1 MPLFDPYPELT
12 KKLKQPLTRLID
24 GETIEITPKRE
35 ITEEKQL
42 SDSLQK
48 LFPDIDKII
57 NENKKAD
64 LEIDFKNLTTTLSEI
79 ENQIVPFEFEFF
91 NGGENNKFREIILG
105 LGNVSDHNIIK
116 FVNFLESEI
125 CKKILTDNKLKIHI
139 ETGNIYYDNN
149 DTNESIHNFILAQLN
164 PIAGEINHDF
174 TFDRDYST
182 YFQWINDAFSE
193 SKRNKLDIL
202 TNKNSKFLF
211 YHFNDH
217 LQQNNQ
223 KVQNA
228 KHTVVTE
235 DFIAAEQIQDRNWK
249 YLVDKLLLFSENA
262 INSSEKENFL
272 LDTKE
277 NLLILKKT
285 HDQLYNQIAKNFN
298 EMLKKM
304 PFDLYSEIENDF
316 LRENYEIND
325 VKNLDSWVSFYF
337 KHGRFPG
344 NNDLTILPQTNL
356 PSVVDE
362 LSVEVSPVQLYE
374 KFKNTD
380 SKNLV
385 SFQAIVALFLYYGGK
400 KITAKRAMDEW
411 KENLT
416 FQALSK
422 ENDNK
427 IMHFDKF
434 TNIVLH
440 FLKEFLIQESKFN
453 EYEKIKLELF
463 EKTLNNYQVTTS
475 TPNREYIKNIF
486 PTAVSNI
493 PDSLSKIDSDFL
505 KTSLTLSKTNLDA
518 SIEAAEE
525 ENRMIIQDMI
535 NPTPGLFVDQTFTND
550 DLNTMNTDDE
560 SKFKLNNQSMKKINE
575 ITNNLNN
582 SVSKFQEMLNNYE
595 LTIKPTKSIN
605 QETSIDSI
613 ELPKKEIE
621 ILKSDL
627 DTKIKTTKK
636 SKIKSSPYNLRS
648 AKRKFNIIDSSDSLS
663 KPFLYFASNENEKNK
678 VEAVE
683 KVFNSVLNNIP
694 EEHRKKLKFNF
705 DSSNNIN
712 AARKTRRK

>member
-1 MPLFDPYPELT
+1 M
-12 KKLKQPLTRLID
+12 
-24 GETIEITPKRE
+24 
-35 ITEEKQL
+35 
-42 SDSLQK
+42 
-48 LFPDIDKII
+48 
-57 NENKKAD
+57 
-64 LEIDFKNLTTTLSEI
+64 
-79 ENQIVPFEFEFF
+79 
-91 NGGENNKFREIILG
+91 
-105 LGNVSDHNIIK
+105 
-116 FVNFLESEI
+116 
-125 CKKILTDNKLKIHI
+125 
-139 ETGNIYYDNN
+139 
-149 DTNESIHNFILAQLN
+149 AQLN
-164 PIAGEINHDF
+164 LIAGEINHDF

-217 LQQNNQ
+217 LQQNI
-223 KVQNA
+223 KKIQNV

-235 DFIAAEQIQDRNWK
+235 DFIAAKQIQDRNWK

-262 INSSEKENFL
+262 KNSSEKENFL

-304 PFDLYSEIENDF
+304 PFDLYSKIENDL

-325 VKNLDSWVSFYF
+325 VKNLDSWVSFYL

-344 NNDLTILPQTNL
+344 NNDLTILPQTSL
-356 PSVVDE
+356 PSLIDE

-385 SFQAIVALFLYYGGK
+385 SFQAIVALFLYYGGE
-400 KITAKRAMDEW
+400 KITAKRAMEEW

-422 ENDNK
+422 ENDNI

-440 FLKEFLIQESKFN
+440 FLKEFLIRESEFN

-463 EKTLNNYQVTTS
+463 EETLNNYEVSTS
-475 TPNREYIKNIF
+475 TPNREHIRNIF
-486 PTAVSNI
+486 PLSVSNI
-493 PDSLSKIDSDFL
+493 PDTLSKIDSDFL

-525 ENRMIIQDMI
+525 ENKMIIQDMV
-535 NPTPGLFVDQTFTND
+535 NPTPGLFVDQSFTND
-550 DLNTMNTDDE
+550 DLNTMHTDDE
-560 SKFKLNNQSMKKINE
+560 SKFKLNNESMKKINE
-575 ITNNLNN
+575 ITKLNN
-582 SVSKFQEMLNNYE
+582 SISEFQKMLNSYE

-605 QETSIDSI
+605 QETSI

-621 ILKSDL
+621 ILQSDL

-636 SKIKSSPYNLRS
+636 SNINSSPYNLRS
-648 AKRKFNIIDSSDSLS
+648 TKRKFNTIESSDSLS
-663 KPFLYFASNENEKNK
+663 KPFLYLTSSENENNK
-678 VEAVE
+678 VESVE
-683 KVFNSVLNNIP
+683 KVFNSVLNNLP
-694 EEHRKKLKFNF
+694 EQHRKELKFNV

-712 AARKTRRK
+712 VQQRTRKK